1 MVYVYILFICL
12 YKKKNRIL
20 ALTTSKMNKDKND
33 ILLPKKNR
41 SLPMLPKLLVFL
53 VLYFSVPSDHEIDIA
68 DRCALWPRFGR

>member
-1 MVYVYILFICL
+1 MVYVYI
-12 YKKKNRIL
+12 KKKNRIL

-33 ILLPKKNR
+33 ILLPKKNL
-41 SLPMLPKLLVFL
+41 SLPMLPKLLLIVFL

>member
-1 MVYVYILFICL
+1 MFIF
-12 YKKKNRIL
+12 KKNRIL

-41 SLPMLPKLLVFL
+41 SLPMLPKLLLIVFL